1 MSRKTYKKRFS
12 LFTRAAHKACFFWGV
27 TGKVRRTDMKAS
39 EIKEKMSKISKNDI
53 SSFFQ
58 KNWKYFTAVILF
70 VVFGVLLFLGVPI
83 SVSIIASSI
92 VTAMSTLSWD
102 QITFITM
109 QKMNSGVE
117 SFSLLAVPLFILAGN
132 IMNNGGIAK
141 RLINFAQIF
150 VGKIPGNL
158 AQANILA
165 NMLFGALSGSSVA
178 AASAIGGC
186 MSPIEKEQKYDPA
199 YAAAANIASAP
210 TGLLIPPTSAFIVY
224 STVAG
229 GVSISTLFMAG
240 YVPGILMGV
249 VCMIVAFLGAKKL
262 GIKAVGRDKSVS
274 ILKIF
279 VDAIP
284 SLLLIIIVIGGIVSG
299 IFTATEGAGVAVLY
313 CLILSI
319 IYKSMNFKT
328 FVEILKKSA
337 KVSGVILFL
346 ISASSAMSFVM
357 AYSGIPAAISNGLLS
372 ISTNKVVIFLLM
384 NIILLVVG
392 MFMDITPAILIFT
405 PIFLPIAQSFGMTDI
420 QFGVM
425 LIFNMCLGNIT
436 PPVGSVLFVGCG
448 IENVSIEKV
457 TPKLI
462 PYFIGL
468 IILLMLITFI
478 PALSLGVPKLMGL
491 I

>member
-1 MSRKTYKKRFS
+1 MSIGITTAL
-12 LFTRAAHKACFFWGV
+12 LF
-27 TGKVRRTDMKAS
+27 
-39 EIKEKMSKISKNDI
+39 I
-53 SSFFQ
+53 
-58 KNWKYFTAVILF
+58 
-70 VVFGVLLFLGVPI
+70 VFGVLLFLGVPI
-83 SVSIIASSI
+83 SVSIIVSSI
-92 VTAMSTLSWD
+92 VTVMSTLSWD

-117 SFSLLAVPLFILAGN
+117 SFSLLAIPLFILAGN

-141 RLINFAQIF
+141 RLIAFAQLF

-158 AQANILA
+158 AQANILG

-178 AASAIGGC
+178 AASAMGGC
-186 MSPIEKEQKYDPA
+186 ISPSEKEQGYDPA
-199 YAAAANIASAP
+199 FSAAANIASAP

-249 VCMIVAFLGAKKL
+249 CCMIVAFIMAKKA
-262 GIKAVGRDKSVS
+262 GMKATGRDKSKSVGR
-274 ILKIF
+274 I
-279 VDAIP
+279 VWDAVP

-313 CLILSI
+313 CLVLSI
-319 IYKSMNFKT
+319 IYKSLTLKGFMK
-328 FVEILKKSA
+328 ILLDSA
-337 KVSGVILFL
+337 KTSGIILFL

-357 AYSGIPAAISNGLLS
+357 AYAGIPAAISNALMT
-372 ISTNKVVIFLLM
+372 ISSNKYVIFLLM
-384 NIILLVVG
+384 NVILMVVG

-405 PIFLPIAQSFGMTDI
+405 PIFLPIAQSLGMSDI

-448 IENVSIEKV
+448 IGEVSIEKV

-462 PYFIGL
+462 PYFIVL
-468 IILLMLITFI
+468 FATLMLVTYV
-478 PALSLGVPKLMGL
+478 PVLSLGVPTMMGL
-491 I
+491 IK

>member
-1 MSRKTYKKRFS
+1 MSI
-12 LFTRAAHKACFFWGV
+12 GV
-27 TGKVRRTDMKAS
+27 T
-39 EIKEKMSKISKNDI
+39 
-53 SSFFQ
+53 
-58 KNWKYFTAVILF
+58 TALLF
-70 VVFGVLLFLGVPI
+70 IVFGVLLFLGVPI
-83 SVSIIASSI
+83 SVSIIVSSI
-92 VTAMSTLSWD
+92 VTVMSTLSWD

-117 SFSLLAVPLFILAGN
+117 SFSLLAIPLFILAGN

-141 RLINFAQIF
+141 RLIAFAQLF

-158 AQANILA
+158 AQANILG

-178 AASAIGGC
+178 AASAMGGC
-186 MSPIEKEQKYDPA
+186 ISPSEKEQGYDPA
-199 YAAAANIASAP
+199 FSAAANIASAP

-240 YVPGILMGV
+240 YVPGILMGIG
-249 VCMIVAFLGAKKL
+249 CMAVAFVMAKRA
-262 GIKAVGRDKSVS
+262 GMKATGRDKSKS
-274 ILKIF
+274 IGKI
-279 VDAIP
+279 VWDAIP
-284 SLLLIIIVIGGIVSG
+284 SLLLILIVIGGIVSG

-313 CLILSI
+313 CLILSV
-319 IYKSMNFKT
+319 IYRNLTLKGFMK
-328 FVEILKKSA
+328 ILLDSA
-337 KVSGVILFL
+337 KTSGIILFL

-357 AYSGIPAAISNGLLS
+357 AYAGIPAAISNALMAVS
-372 ISTNKVVIFLLM
+372 DNKYVIFLLM
-384 NIILLVVG
+384 NIILMVVG

-405 PIFLPIAQSFGMTDI
+405 PIFLPIAQSLGMSDI

-448 IENVSIEKV
+448 IGDVSIEKV

-462 PYFIGL
+462 PYFAVL
-468 IILLMLITFI
+468 FALLLLVTYV
-478 PALSLGVPKLMGL
+478 PALSLGIPSLMGL
-491 I
+491 IK

>member
-1 MSRKTYKKRFS
+1 MSI
-12 LFTRAAHKACFFWGV
+12 GV
-27 TGKVRRTDMKAS
+27 T
-39 EIKEKMSKISKNDI
+39 
-53 SSFFQ
+53 
-58 KNWKYFTAVILF
+58 TALLF
-70 VVFGVLLFLGVPI
+70 IVFGVLLFLGVPI
-83 SVSIIASSI
+83 SVSIIVSSI
-92 VTAMSTLSWD
+92 VTVMSTLSWD

-117 SFSLLAVPLFILAGN
+117 SFSLLAIPLFILAGN

-141 RLINFAQIF
+141 RLIAFAQLF

-158 AQANILA
+158 AQANILG

-178 AASAIGGC
+178 AASAMGGC
-186 MSPIEKEQKYDPA
+186 ISPSEKEQGYDPA
-199 YAAAANIASAP
+199 FSAAANIASAP

-240 YVPGILMGV
+240 YVPGILMGIG
-249 VCMIVAFLGAKKL
+249 CMAVAFVMAKRA
-262 GIKAVGRDKSVS
+262 GMKATGRDKSKS
-274 ILKIF
+274 IGKI
-279 VDAIP
+279 VWDAIP
-284 SLLLIIIVIGGIVSG
+284 SLLLILIVIGGIVSG

-313 CLILSI
+313 CLILSV
-319 IYKSMNFKT
+319 IYRNLTLKGFMK
-328 FVEILKKSA
+328 ILLDSA
-337 KVSGVILFL
+337 KTSGIILFL

-357 AYSGIPAAISNGLLS
+357 AYAGIPAAISNALMAVS
-372 ISTNKVVIFLLM
+372 DNKYVIFLLM
-384 NIILLVVG
+384 NIILMVVG

-405 PIFLPIAQSFGMTDI
+405 PIFLPIAQSLGMSDI

-448 IENVSIEKV
+448 IGGVSIEKV

-462 PYFIGL
+462 PYFAVL
-468 IILLMLITFI
+468 FALLLLVTYV
-478 PALSLGVPKLMGL
+478 PALSLGIPSLMGL
-491 I
+491 IK

>member
-1 MSRKTYKKRFS
+1 MSI
-12 LFTRAAHKACFFWGV
+12 AV
-27 TGKVRRTDMKAS
+27 TT
-39 EIKEKMSKISKNDI
+39 
-53 SSFFQ
+53 
-58 KNWKYFTAVILF
+58 VILF

-249 VCMIVAFLGAKKL
+249 VCMIVAFIGAKKL

-299 IFTATEGAGVAVLY
+299 IFTATEGAGIAVLY

-384 NIILLVVG
+384 NII
-392 MFMDITPAILIFT
+392 PAILIFT

-478 PALSLGVPKLMGL
+478 PELSLGVPKLMGL

>member
-1 MSRKTYKKRFS
+1 MSI
-12 LFTRAAHKACFFWGV
+12 GV
-27 TGKVRRTDMKAS
+27 T
-39 EIKEKMSKISKNDI
+39 
-53 SSFFQ
+53 
-58 KNWKYFTAVILF
+58 TALLF
-70 VVFGVLLFLGVPI
+70 IVFGVLLFLGVPI
-83 SVSIIASSI
+83 SVSIIVSSI
-92 VTAMSTLSWD
+92 VTVMSTLSWD

-117 SFSLLAVPLFILAGN
+117 SFSLLAIPLFILAGN

-141 RLINFAQIF
+141 RLIAFAQLF

-158 AQANILA
+158 AQANILG

-178 AASAIGGC
+178 AASAMGGC
-186 MSPIEKEQKYDPA
+186 ISPSEKEQGYDPA
-199 YAAAANIASAP
+199 FSAAANIASAP

-240 YVPGILMGV
+240 YVPGILMGIG
-249 VCMIVAFLGAKKL
+249 CMAVAFVMARRAGM
-262 GIKAVGRDKSVS
+262 KATGRDKSKSVG
-274 ILKIF
+274 KI
-279 VDAIP
+279 VWDAIP
-284 SLLLIIIVIGGIVSG
+284 SLLLILIVIGGIVSG

-313 CLILSI
+313 CLILSV
-319 IYKSMNFKT
+319 IYRNLTLKG
-328 FVEILKKSA
+328 FVKILLDSA
-337 KVSGVILFL
+337 KTSGIILFL

-357 AYSGIPAAISNGLLS
+357 AYAGIPSAISNALMA
-372 ISTNKVVIFLLM
+372 ISDNKYVIFLLM
-384 NIILLVVG
+384 NIILMVVG

-405 PIFLPIAQSFGMTDI
+405 PIFLPIAQSLGMSDI

-448 IENVSIEKV
+448 IGGVSIEKV

-462 PYFIGL
+462 PYFAVL
-468 IILLMLITFI
+468 FALLLLVTYV
-478 PALSLGVPKLMGL
+478 PALSLGIPSLMGL
-491 I
+491 IK